1 MCPNVTYALKEGTV
15 VTTPATD
22 FQKASC
28 ASIKPGDDIKVE
40 GVELEGGIIR
50 ATVVTKK
57 EREFAR
63 KDLTTVRSR
72 NARTRRIAPGT
83 SRPKLPWSGSLGFST
98 VTPVLRTPGTR

>member
-1 MCPNVTYALKEGTV
+1 MCPNVTYVLEEGTV

-40 GVELEGGIIR
+40 GIELEGGIIR

-57 EREFAR
+57 
-63 KDLTTVRSR
+63 
-72 NARTRRIAPGT
+72 
-83 SRPKLPWSGSLGFST
+83 
-98 VTPVLRTPGTR
+98 